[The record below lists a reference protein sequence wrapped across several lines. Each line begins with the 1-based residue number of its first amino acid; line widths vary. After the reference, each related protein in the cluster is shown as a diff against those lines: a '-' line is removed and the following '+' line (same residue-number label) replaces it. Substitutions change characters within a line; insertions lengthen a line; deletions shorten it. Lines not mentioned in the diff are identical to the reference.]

1 MRSIKINSVGINA
14 DQDIFSVATD
24 SGIRLFNVNPL
35 ALLSSVS
42 KDLVGSVGFCTILHR
57 SNLIIFSG
65 APGSKF
71 PSNTVFVWD
80 DKAKE
85 LVLEIAVPG
94 GAILNILASYTHL
107 IVVQARKLHIF
118 QFPNP
123 CKLLRSEEVGLSQKT
138 ICALSA
144 DVTFPCLAFSGFK
157 IGSVQI
163 MRLDKVS
170 STLSQHSKTV
180 DAHQNEIAH
189 MAMNKQ
195 GMLLATGSIKGT
207 VIRIFDTR
215 TCAPMWEFRRGTDP
229 AGLHCIQFSPCSTFL
244 AVSSDKGTIHIF
256 SCRDSKSN
264 VGSTKKN
271 LLQQFMPS
279 EQRSIAQISLEPRVL
294 TLAFVPGSSTRIQSI
309 VALCAGG
316 TYHRFSFG
324 LDGHTNREG
333 FDYFM
338 QLGDEEEFWT
348 QPL

>member
-157 IGSVQI
+157 
-163 MRLDKVS
+163 
-170 STLSQHSKTV
+170 
-180 DAHQNEIAH
+180 NEIAH